1 MNKTSLYDQHVRLG
15 AQMVPFAGFLMPLQ
29 YTSITAEHQAVRRSV
44 GLFDVSHM
52 GEIFIK
58 GPESHALVNQL
69 VTNIVPLG
77 RSEKAVYGLLCNEMG
92 FVLDDLFV
100 YPLAEDEYLLV
111 VNASNLAKD
120 EAWIR
125 IQSHAYD
132 VIIDNA
138 SDRYGQLALQG
149 PDAEALM
156 IDKFGSQY
164 AQLRF
169 MQYATADFEGAQ
181 VLISRS
187 GYTGEDGY
195 ELYADPNTVA
205 KLWDYFIQ
213 ERHVTPCGLGC
224 RDTLRFEGALSL
236 YGHEIDEN
244 ATPLE
249 AGLKFAVKF
258 EKEFIGKQALK
269 TEFEAGP
276 TRRLVGLEV
285 IGRGIARADY
295 EVYADHQKIG
305 RVTTGYLLSGHQR
318 PLALALIDTKYAQIG
333 TNVDIMIRNIPV
345 PAVVR
350 DTIFMDKKY
359 KR

>member
-1 MNKTSLYDQHVRLG
+1 MNKTGLYDQHVRLG
-15 AQMVPFAGFLMPLQ
+15 AQMVPFAGYLMPLQ
-29 YTSITAEHQAVRRSV
+29 YTSITQEHQAVRQAV

-69 VTNIVPLG
+69 LTNIVPQG
-77 RSEKAVYGLLCNEMG
+77 PSDKAIYGLLCNEMG
-92 FVLDDLFV
+92 FVIDDLFV
-100 YPLAEDEYLLV
+100 YPLGKDEYLLI
-111 VNASNLAKD
+111 VNASNAIKD

-132 VIIDNA
+132 VTIDSA
-138 SDRYGQLALQG
+138 SNRYGQLALQG
-149 PDAEALM
+149 PQAEA
-156 IDKFGSQY
+156 IIIEKFGSTFG
-164 AQLRF
+164 QLRF
-169 MQYATADFEGAQ
+169 MQYAFADFAGVK

-195 ELYADPNTVA
+195 ELYADPNTIS

-213 ERHVTPCGLGC
+213 ERQVTPCGLGC

-244 ATPLE
+244 TTPLE

-258 EKEFIGKQALK
+258 EKDFIGKAALQ
-269 TEFEAGP
+269 TEFEQGP
-276 TRRLVGLEV
+276 SRRLVGLE
-285 IGRGIARADY
+285 ITGRGIARADY
-295 EVYADHQKIG
+295 EVFADNQKIG
-305 RVTTGYLLSGHQR
+305 RVTTGYMLSGHER
-318 PLALALIDTKYAQIG
+318 PLALALIDARYAEIG
-333 TNVDIMIRNIPV
+333 TTLDVIIRNNPV
-345 PAVVR
+345 SAVVR
-350 DTIFMDKKY
+350 DTKFMDKKY